1 MSNDYNYMFKYIVVG
16 DTNVGKSCLLLQFTE
31 NKFCDHTE
39 STVGVEFGYKTIKIN
54 DQLIKLQIWDT
65 AGQDSFKSITRSYYR
80 GAIGG
85 LLVFD
90 FSRRSTFEDIK
101 KWLKEIKTYSC
112 DKIELVLV
120 GNKSDILKKDIT
132 IEEVEEYA
140 QQEKLE
146 FYETSAKTG
155 KNVDV
160 VFESVANKILRKIE
174 TKQINLDDQMLGIK
188 VNFNGKMKKKSKSQN
203 NQSPYYN
210 ITLNG
215 QQSESNKNDKK
226 SCC

>member
-31 NKFCDHTE
+31 NKFSDHTE
-39 STVGVEFGYKTIKIN
+39 STVGVEFGYKTIKLN

-112 DKIELVLV
+112 DKIQLVLV
-120 GNKSDILKKDIT
+120 GNKSDLPNKDLT
-132 IEEVEEYA
+132 IQEVQEYA
-140 QQEKLE
+140 QQEKLD
-146 FYETSAKTG
+146 FYEASAKTG
-155 KNVDV
+155 QNVDV
-160 VFESVANKILRKIE
+160 VFESVAIKILRKIE

-188 VNFNGKMKKKSKSQN
+188 VNLNGKNKKKSKLQN

-215 QQSESNKNDKK
+215 KQNQEEKNDKK